1 VKTKTI
7 LLGWLLLATPA
18 AVQAQFNYTVTNQTV
33 TITGYTGTNL
43 VVAIPSTIDGL
54 SVTSIGVSAFKYLA
68 ITSVTIPN
76 SVTNVGDSAFSG
88 CSSLTSV
95 TIPNSVT
102 SIGAGAFQVC
112 SKLTSVT
119 IPNSVTSIGNFAFF
133 LSGITS
139 VTLPNRVSSIGD
151 YEFESCYS
159 LTSVTIPNSV
169 TNIGC
174 NAFAACSSLTSV
186 YFQGDAPAPSLS
198 CDTDVFYL
206 DNVTLYYLPGT
217 LGWDL
222 AFIGR
227 PKAVWR
233 LPYPLILTRNPSFG
247 VRTNQFGFIATWATN
262 LSVVVEAAFDVVSP
276 SWFPVQTYTLTNGW
290 FYFSDPQWKNSPT
303 KFYRV
308 RSR

>member
-1 VKTKTI
+1 MKTCINKSFVAPVLVAALERQSLL

-18 AVQAQFNYTVTNQTV
+18 ALQAQFNYTVTNQTV

-102 SIGAGAFQVC
+102 SIGD
-112 SKLTSVT
+112 
-119 IPNSVTSIGNFAFF
+119 FAFF

-139 VTLPNRVSSIGD
+139 VTIPNRVVSIGD

-159 LTSVTIPNSV
+159 LTTVLIPNSV

-174 NAFAACSSLTSV
+174 LAFADCSSLKSV
-186 YFQGDAPAPSLS
+186 YFQGDAPGVS
-198 CDTDVFYL
+198 CGPDVFYR
-206 DNVTLYYLPGT
+206 DNVTLYYLPGA
-217 LGWDL
+217 LGW
-222 AFIGR
+222 
-227 PKAVWR
+227 AVTFAGHPTAEWR
-233 LPYPLILTRNPSFG
+233 LPYPLILSRNPSFG

-276 SWFPVQTYTLTNGW
+276 SWFPVQTYTLTNGL